1 MSYLITAIFHELVHQ
16 LDHLAGVRRV
26 AQSRIGLRKHAPRS
40 YWSDM
45 TAQAAGQRARLACPF
60 SAPSPKR
67 CPCKA
72 KAINLFDKSSR
83 APPRGRV
90 PLARRRKIREVR
102 PRAPCWQA
110 TSDDSVRAVAQ
121 LGRAPGSG
129 PGGRGFKSHQPD
141 NLCCEAVERLG
152 SSAHFL
158 LM

>member
-1 MSYLITAIFHELVHQ
+1 
-16 LDHLAGVRRV
+16 
-26 AQSRIGLRKHAPRS
+26 
-40 YWSDM
+40 
-45 TAQAAGQRARLACPF
+45 
-60 SAPSPKR
+60 PKR

-102 PRAPCWQA
+102 TRAPCWQA

-141 NLCCEAVERLG
+141 NLCCEAAERLG
-152 SSAHFL
+152 SCHISPNERGCFHDDRDYGIQVFFFTGRPTRIGCRSCLRRAL
-158 LM
+158 NGGTTRRP